1 MASNPDPGVLSP
13 QEAIHASTQAT
24 STVAASTV
32 AASTQA
38 PSPDLPISQPQP
50 QPQQPSPPLPTSP
63 SQLEQA
69 HAFAEP
75 EVPPPLLPT
84 PKSATFARSTQGGS
98 SRRRRR
104 SRSRNRAGTATSA
117 NNPYFPGDQASTRR
131 LRYSIDEYEDEG
143 LRNEIGRH
151 PDGRS
156 MPRARPPRAY
166 LNHPAYANLDSPAK
180 PYTEDPKGHREF
192 DYEVDPNT
200 RQQYEEEYAYGTGVS
215 HGPGMAG
222 PQPFMRFGPTSNASH
237 YGPDSQAP
245 RINWK
250 DLSREERTEVLRLP
264 WTQWMNSNVKN
275 HFVAMLGEL
284 IGTTMFLFF
293 AFAGVE
299 VANIGLPS
307 SAPFNLAKQLYISL
321 SFGFSLMV
329 NVWIFFRISGAQ
341 FNPAVT
347 LALWMTGAVD
357 AVRGVCLVISQLCG
371 GMLASVI
378 VRFLFPQ
385 RFSVRT
391 SLSQNTSLV
400 QGVFIEAL
408 LTSELVFTILML
420 AKEKHKATYMAPVGI
435 GLALWIDHMVGVP
448 FTGAGINPAR
458 SFGPCVVTATFEPEH
473 WIYWVGPGIGALIAV
488 AFYKLIKVLEYE
500 MANPGADGDADNDPT
515 QNPAKR
521 AELAAGR
528 RVSFQ
533 EPASARL
540 PLREYSQREYLQKE

>member
-307 SAPFNLAKQLYISL
+307 SAPFNLAKQLYISI

-473 WIYWVGPGIGALIAV
+473 WIYCKFTACIVVGIICRQ
-488 AFYKLIKVLEYE
+488 
-500 MANPGADGDADNDPT
+500 T
-515 QNPAKR
+515 
-521 AELAAGR
+521 
-528 RVSFQ
+528 
-533 EPASARL
+533 
-540 PLREYSQREYLQKE
+540 